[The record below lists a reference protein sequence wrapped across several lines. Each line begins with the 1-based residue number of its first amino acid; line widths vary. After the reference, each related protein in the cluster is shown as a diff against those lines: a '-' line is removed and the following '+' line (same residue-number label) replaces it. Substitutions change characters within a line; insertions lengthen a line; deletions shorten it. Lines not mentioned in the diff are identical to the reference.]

1 MELGKTIVEVIMKN
15 MSNRNMT
22 SVIDAILNVASILC
36 LRLSAMMSE
45 LFCRL
50 VEQIHK
56 FHSLRFQLI
65 HHPVYT

>member
-36 LRLSAMMSE
+36 LRLSAMIPSYSAG
-45 LFCRL
+45 
-50 VEQIHK
+50 
-56 FHSLRFQLI
+56 SLSKSINSIVFASN
-65 HHPVYT
+65 